1 MKLQS
6 AIFSVTVLGLLSI
19 PVFALG
25 QGAGDT
31 ASLPLG
37 SLLPSLTLPSV
48 SNASFGVPQS
58 FVPTSGVG
66 PFGAVA
72 LNHQSPINQ
81 TAMKSIQSFGGASNS
96 PGVSS
101 NPLIPQAGTPEPG
114 TVALLIGGLSATFL
128 LRRRKK

>member
-1 MKLQS
+1 MKLQN
-6 AIFSVTVLGLLSI
+6 AISPVAVLGLLSI
-19 PVFALG
+19 PVFALA
-25 QGAGDT
+25 QGAGDF

-58 FVPTSGVG
+58 FVPTAGVG
-66 PFGAVA
+66 TFGAVA
-72 LNHQSPINQ
+72 LNHQTGINQ

-101 NPLIPQAGTPEPG
+101 NALTAQAGTPEPG
-114 TVALLIGGLSATFL
+114 TAAVLIGGLSATFL